1 MDECIRFPTWKR
13 TNRQDN
19 SKRMMHYVK
28 KRWWSLLLYF
38 HEGSSFIIS
47 KRGPNRPAGQDFI
60 EFRSLSSRQKLK
72 SGRLPPSGMQSF
84 WAGKRGLGEPFTW
97 MHNSTALLSR
107 VQGFLSRSKSIFATD
122 PCFIEMW
129 NADGFFQ
136 KKLGIFVMFGGC
148 KAWSGL
154 TMEI

>member
-28 KRWWSLLLYF
+28 KMMIIAVIFSRRQQFHHFQEGAEPASRARFYWIPIPFQSAAAQEWKVAPLGDAELLSW
-38 HEGSSFIIS
+38 EG
-47 KRGPNRPAGQDFI
+47 
-60 EFRSLSSRQKLK
+60 
-72 SGRLPPSGMQSF
+72 
-84 WAGKRGLGEPFTW
+84 GLGEPFTW
-97 MHNSTALLSR
+97 MHNSTALLSWA
-107 VQGFLSRSKSIFATD
+107 QGFLSRSKSIFATD

-129 NADGFFQ
+129 NADGFFL

>member
-1 MDECIRFPTWKR
+1 MDECIRFATCKR

-28 KRWWSLLLYF
+28 KMMIIAVIFSRRQQF
-38 HEGSSFIIS
+38 HHFQEG
-47 KRGPNRPAGQDFI
+47 A
-60 EFRSLSSRQKLK
+60 ELASRA
-72 SGRLPPSGMQSF
+72 RFYWIPIPFQSAETQE
-84 WAGKRGLGEPFTW
+84 WKVAPLGDAE
-97 MHNSTALLSR
+97 LLSWEER
-107 VQGFLSRSKSIFATD
+107 TRRAFHMNAQFDSPTFLGSRIPLQKQIHLCHGSLFY
-122 PCFIEMW
+122 W
-129 NADGFFQ
+129 NVKCRWFFQ